1 MTTGRKGWSG
11 DGKDSGTSKAY
22 SQTSGKAVKGTV
34 GGLSKAKAGTAQTK
48 TDAIKDLLT
57 KRGVPFS
64 DVPAASQG
72 DETKA
77 DGGSCDDGPCDNLIP
92 ILKPPTED
100 ADAPSMANDPWHLS
114 SSKLGLNGLC
124 YRGLV
129 DIKTQAGTKRVMK
142 FTADSIDIG
151 DLHQT
156 VDNRDAHG
164 NIVTHT
170 QIKTAPGSTSTIDGP
185 VTMYT
190 EKLSGSMFGLL
201 PITFTPD
208 FPPPIQISKVF
219 FTNATVDQAGQFGG
233 TLSMKGLHSFIG

>member
-1 MTTGRKGWSG
+1 
-11 DGKDSGTSKAY
+11 
-22 SQTSGKAVKGTV
+22 
-34 GGLSKAKAGTAQTK
+34 
-48 TDAIKDLLT
+48 
-57 KRGVPFS
+57 
-64 DVPAASQG
+64 
-72 DETKA
+72 
-77 DGGSCDDGPCDNLIP
+77 
-92 ILKPPTED
+92 
-100 ADAPSMANDPWHLS
+100 
-114 SSKLGLNGLC
+114 
-124 YRGLV
+124 V

-190 EKLSGSMFGLL
+190 EKLSGNMFGLL

-208 FPPPIQISKVF
+208 FPPPIQIDKVF